1 MRILITGA
9 TGFIGRALVPALQR
23 EGHTV
28 VVWSRS
34 EARARAGLGAD
45 IETVPAGSGPAG
57 MTAALERCDAV
68 VNLAGEPILGGRW
81 TAARRATLR
90 ESRVGLTAELVRALE
105 AARQRPRVLVSG
117 SAVGYYGDRADEI
130 LTEESAPGDGF
141 LADLC
146 RDWEDEA
153 RKAEA
158 LGLRVVLLRTG
169 VVLGRGGGA
178 LAQMLPAF
186 RLGAGGP
193 IGSGRQYLPWIHL
206 HDLVGVIVAALGDD
220 RMRGPINGVGPE
232 PVTSRDFAK
241 ALGRAL
247 HRPAVLPAPAL
258 ALRVI
263 FGQAADVLLA
273 SQRVVPAA
281 LERLAFPF
289 AFPTLDAALADVL
302 DDSDAAGR
310 REPTARP

>member
-1 MRILITGA
+1 MRVFVTGA
-9 TGFIGRALVPALQR
+9 TGFIGRALVPVLQR

-28 VVWSRS
+28 VAWVRS
-34 EARARAGLGAD
+34 ESRARERLGAG
-45 IETVPAGSGPAG
+45 IETVAAASGAPG
-57 MTAALERCDAV
+57 LTAALERCDAV
-68 VNLAGEPILGGRW
+68 VNLAGEPLLGGRW
-81 TAARRATLR
+81 TAERRATLHR
-90 ESRVGLTAELVRALE
+90 SRAGFTAELVSAIA

-130 LTEESAPGDGF
+130 LTEDSAPGSGF

-169 VVLGRGGGA
+169 VVLGSGGGA

-193 IGSGRQYLPWIHL
+193 IGSGRQYFPWIHVR
-206 HDLVGVIVAALGDD
+206 DLVALVVAALGDD
-220 RMRGPINGVGPE
+220 RLNGPVNGVSPE
-232 PVTSRDFAK
+232 PVTSRDFAR

-247 HRPAVLPAPAL
+247 RRPAVLPAPAL

-263 FGQAADVLLA
+263 FGQAAEVLLS

-281 LERLAFPF
+281 LGRLAFPF
-289 AFPTLDAALADVL
+289 AFPTLEAALTDVL
-302 DDSDAAGR
+302 GGAD
-310 REPTARP
+310 TAVR

>member
-1 MRILITGA
+1 MRVFVTGA
-9 TGFIGRALVPALQR
+9 TGFIGRALVPVLQR
-23 EGHTV
+23 AGHTV
-28 VVWSRS
+28 VAWVRS
-34 EARARAGLGAD
+34 ESRARERLGVG
-45 IETVPAGSGPAG
+45 IETVAAASGLVG
-57 MTAALERCDAV
+57 LTASLERCDAV
-68 VNLAGEPILGGRW
+68 VNLAGEPLLGGRW
-81 TAARRATLR
+81 TAERRAMLHR
-90 ESRVGLTAELVRALE
+90 SRAGVTAELVGATA

-130 LTEESAPGDGF
+130 LTEDSAPGRGF

-158 LGLRVVLLRTG
+158 LGLRVILLRTG
-169 VVLGRGGGA
+169 VVLGPGGGA

-206 HDLVGVIVAALGDD
+206 HDLVALVVAALGDD
-220 RMRGPINGVGPE
+220 RLSGPVNGVSPE
-232 PVTSRDFAK
+232 PVTSRDFAR

-247 HRPAVLPAPAL
+247 RRPAVLPAPAL

-263 FGQAADVLLA
+263 FGQAAEVLLS

-289 AFPTLDAALADVL
+289 AFPTLDAALTDVFGGADTTV
-302 DDSDAAGR
+302 R
-310 REPTARP
+310 